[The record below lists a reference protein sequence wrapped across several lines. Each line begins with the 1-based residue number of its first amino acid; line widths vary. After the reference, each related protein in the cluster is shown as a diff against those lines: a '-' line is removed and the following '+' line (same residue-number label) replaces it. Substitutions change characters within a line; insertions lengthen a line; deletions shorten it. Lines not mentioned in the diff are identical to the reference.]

1 PPEPLPRSPR
11 AAGPWPRDALRL
23 ALVSLVLS
31 VLARDARRDLD
42 AARVQV
48 RLQLFLVLAAEPE
61 PVGAHRGLLVAD
73 LLGHPGVVRALV
85 LPPHLPLARV
95 VLEHRLVDHRD
106 ALLDRA

>member
-23 ALVSLVLS
+23 ALLRLVLR

-42 AARVQV
+42 AARVEV
-48 RLQLFLVLAAEPE
+48 RLQLLLVLAAEAE

-73 LLGHPGVVRALV
+73 LLGHPGVVRALRSEEHTSE
-85 LPPHLPLARV
+85 LQSLAY
-95 VLEHRLVDHRD
+95 LVC
-106 ALLDRA
+106 